1 MRSRNRSI
9 VVTVP
14 TRHAAIIVSRITLH
28 HFILQITI
36 DIKLIEGPETPK
48 FSSKYKIVI
57 CLVISNK
64 YRPLNTLVCVI
75 IVSMMPC
82 VQMMPSYRLKI
93 LKDFA
98 NSKLAIVNEKLSSDL
113 LDRLARGSMTTEDC
127 HRLSSHKYTRQNQS
141 WTG

>member
-9 VVTVP
+9 FVTVP
-14 TRHAAIIVSRITLH
+14 TRHAAIIVSRMTLH

-48 FSSKYKIVI
+48 FSSKYNIVI

-82 VQMMPSYRLKI
+82 LQMVPYRLKI
-93 LKDFA
+93 LKDFT
-98 NSKLAIVNEKLSSDL
+98 NSKLAIGNEKVLSDL

-127 HRLSSHKYTRQNQS
+127 HRLLIS
-141 WTG
+141 